1 MKMFKKL
8 FLILGISLSLFSC
21 KTTECYYIDG
31 TELLVIDDTLVFPS
45 FHEHIEDNNCNKY
58 CLYIEEFKWR
68 YTDTLEIEIIKCKK
82 VHTWKLNK

>member
-1 MKMFKKL
+1 MFKKL

-31 TELLVIDDTLVFPS
+31 TELLVIDDTLVLPS
-45 FHEHIEDNNCNKY
+45 IHQHIEDDKCNKY
-58 CLYIEEFKWR
+58 CLYIEEVKWR

-82 VHTWKLNK
+82 ISTRKLNQ